1 MVEAGMPPMKA
12 IQAATLEAARLL
24 RAESDLGSVEKG
36 MLADLVAVKRDPLA
50 DIAALSDVAFV
61 MKGGAIVKRP

>member
-24 RAESDLGSVEKG
+24 RAESDLGSIEKG
-36 MLADLVAVKRDPLA
+36 KLADPRRREARSA
-50 DIAALSDVAFV
+50 RRRRALQDVAFV

>member
-36 MLADLVAVKRDPLA
+36 KLADLVAVRRDPLA
-50 DIAALSDVAFV
+50 DVAALQDVAFV